1 MSKTQIVS
9 GGITDGTI
17 ATADISDDA
26 VTAAKVT
33 GLGKVAQI
41 VQTVKKDTFS
51 GSPSSFS
58 DITGMSVS
66 ITPSATSSKI
76 LVTAQISY
84 GGSQNTYGHIRIL
97 RGSTSVCVGDAGESS
112 QTRATFPT
120 STSSEPDQ
128 YKCYNAVL
136 EHLDSPSSS
145 SSTTYKLQLYVHG
158 DPVFYLNR
166 PDNNSTNDYIGRY
179 TSSITAMEILA

>member
-17 ATADISDDA
+17 ATADIADDA
-26 VTAAKVT
+26 VTAAKAT
-33 GLGKVAQI
+33 GFGKVAQI
-41 VQTVKKDTFS
+41 VQTVKTDTFS
-51 GSPSSFS
+51 SSPSSFS

-76 LVTAQISY
+76 FVTARLSY
-84 GGSQNTYGHIRIL
+84 GGDTNTYSHIRL
-97 RGSTSVCVGDAGESS
+97 VRGSTDILLGDAGETS
-112 QTRATFPT
+112 QTRASFPA
-120 STSSEPDQ
+120 STGNDPDQ

-158 DPVFYLNR
+158 SAVFYLNR

>member
-158 DPVFYLNR
+158 DPVVYINR
-166 PDNNSTNDYIGRY
+166 PENNSNNDYIGRY